1 MLSSFQAFTDF
12 NATSSSVLT
21 YLHERYGFSLWMITR
36 TSGENW
42 IVLHAEDHGY
52 NVKGGDIFRW
62 TDSFCS
68 QMVQGRG
75 PCIAPESNQVPAYL
89 NAPIGRQVEIGAYI
103 GLPLTN
109 MDGSL
114 FGTLCAIDPKCQ
126 SESLVEE
133 LPHLQLIAQML
144 GTILAFEIRAEHESR
159 RAERAEQVAETDSLT
174 GLFNRRGW
182 DRILAIEES
191 RCRRYGSSASVIMI
205 DLDGL
210 KVVNDR
216 QGHCSGDA
224 LLAKAADALRLA
236 IRECDVV
243 ARVGGD
249 EFAIL
254 TIDADEAIPHDMV
267 TRLSEQLTAVNISA
281 SIGLAKRAPSKSLEI
296 AWGEADQAMYAQ
308 KRNKSK
314 TCVLI

>member
-1 MLSSFQAFTDF
+1 MFSSFKPFKDF
-12 NATSSSVLT
+12 QTTSASVLS

-36 TSGENW
+36 TSGDNW

-52 NVKGGDIFRW
+52 NVKKGDIFRW

-75 PCIAPESNQVPAYL
+75 PCIAPQSKQIPAYAD
-89 NAPIGRQVEIGAYI
+89 APIGRQVEIGAYI

-114 FGTLCAIDPKCQ
+114 FGTLCAIDPQCQ
-126 SESLVEE
+126 AESLIDH
-133 LPHLQLIAQML
+133 LPHLQLISRML
-144 GTILAFEIRAEHESR
+144 GTILAFEIRADQEAR
-159 RAERAEQVAETDSLT
+159 RAERAEQAAETDSLT

-191 RCRRYGSSASVIMI
+191 RCLRYGGSASVIVI

-210 KVVNDR
+210 KDINDR
-216 QGHCSGDA
+216 EGHGAGDVM
-224 LLAKAADALRLA
+224 LAKAADALRLA
-236 IRECDVV
+236 TRDCDVV
-243 ARVGGD
+243 ARLGGD

-254 TIDADEAIPHDMV
+254 TIDADDATPHDMV
-267 TRLSEQLTAVNISA
+267 TRLSEQLSAANISA
-281 SIGLAKRAPSKSLEI
+281 SIGLAKRSPSKSLEV
-296 AWGEADQAMYAQ
+296 AWSEADQAMYAQ
-308 KRNKSK
+308 KRGKSK
-314 TCVLI
+314 TCILN